1 MGDNNAINQE
11 GLLVQYDTMH
21 LFFDVRILLLVSVY
35 AGGSEDPTVGH
46 ILIST
51 YAILITSVLLH
62 ISASVSNLKFYR
74 NFQQNLALI

>member
-1 MGDNNAINQE
+1 
-11 GLLVQYDTMH
+11 MH
-21 LFFDVRILLLVSVY
+21 LFFDVILLLVSVY
-35 AGGSEDPTVGH
+35 AGGSEDPTVGN